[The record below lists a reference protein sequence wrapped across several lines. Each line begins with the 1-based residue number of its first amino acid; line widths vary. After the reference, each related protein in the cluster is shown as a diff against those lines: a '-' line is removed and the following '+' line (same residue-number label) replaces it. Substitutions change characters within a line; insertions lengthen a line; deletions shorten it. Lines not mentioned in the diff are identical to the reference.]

1 MKINFIVIVAMLMA
15 GSVLATHAPSAE
27 QAVKTPANQ
36 NREGL
41 VMRAIVSRIRTGSS
55 VDRMALPERRRTKL
69 DQLALTM
76 ARSTHRHLPYRP
88 SCLFGIGV
96 SSDISVILA
105 E

>member
-1 MKINFIVIVAMLMA
+1 MKISLIVIVAMLMA

-41 VMRAIVSRIRTGSS
+41 VMRAIVKDES
-55 VDRMALPERRRTKL
+55 VLGRRWT
-69 DQLALTM
+69 
-76 ARSTHRHLPYRP
+76 
-88 SCLFGIGV
+88 
-96 SSDISVILA
+96 